1 MTRIYARATM
11 RGWRGGF
18 VFPALGRRRRAGRLC
33 MTWRRGCRSATG
45 CEPAIVTP
53 LGPGARGTTDDP
65 GKSDQP
71 VKDCRSYSVVV
82 RDIDRCD

>member
-53 LGPGARGTTDDP
+53 LGPGARGTTDDRA
-65 GKSDQP
+65 SQIS
-71 VKDCRSYSVVV
+71 RSKIVVPTASLFA
-82 RDIDRCD
+82 I